1 MAKFIGVIG
10 AVRGKV
16 GTMVFAKGENGISYG
31 KAYQPNVANPRTP
44 AQLSQR
50 AKANLAGRI
59 SKAAPAKMLAAL
71 GGSKRW
77 NRSEFCS
84 EILKAAVVT
93 SNNGE
98 YTASVPSDAIIFS
111 KGAETLNASGN
122 AFAINENKLTYSL
135 TLQDTSLGGKYGER
149 LIIGVVRPEDKGG
162 VSYFKMRDILFPAA
176 EGTAQPIEGE
186 VNFAQPLVDGT
197 MVVVWRAPFVL
208 SENGVTLSTESVYN
222 DDDELMAKLL
232 SSPSKNFRG
241 WGDSVVFQQSVF
253 TEA

>member
-16 GTMVFAKGENGISYG
+16 GTMVFTKGENGVSYG

-44 AQLSQR
+44 AQLAQR

-59 SKAAPAKMLAAL
+59 SKAATSTMLAAL

-77 NRSEFCS
+77 NRSEFNS

-93 SNNGE
+93 SSNGE
-98 YTASVPSDAIIFS
+98 YIASVAPDAVVFS
-111 KGAETLNASGN
+111 KGAETLHASGSP
-122 AFAINENKLTYSL
+122 FVVNENKITYQLTI
-135 TLQDTSLGGKYGER
+135 QDESLGGKYGER
-149 LIIGVVRPEDKGG
+149 LVIGVIRPEDKGG
-162 VSYFKMRDILFPAA
+162 VTYFKMRDILFPVV
-176 EGTAQPIEGE
+176 EGTAQPVEGE
-186 VNFAQPLVDGT
+186 VHFAQPIEDGT
-197 MVVVWRAPFVL
+197 MVVVWRSPFVL

-222 DDDELMAKLL
+222 DDDELVAKLL

-241 WGDSVVFQQSVF
+241 WGDSVVFQQTVF
-253 TEA
+253 TTA